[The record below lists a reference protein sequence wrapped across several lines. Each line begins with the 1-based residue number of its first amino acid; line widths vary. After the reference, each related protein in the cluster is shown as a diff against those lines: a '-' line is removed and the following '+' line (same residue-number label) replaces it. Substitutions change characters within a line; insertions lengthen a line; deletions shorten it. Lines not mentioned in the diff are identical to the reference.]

1 MRASRLLSLLM
12 LLQARG
18 RASAPALAAALECS
32 VRTVLRD
39 IDQLSAAGV
48 PVYAERGREGGFR
61 LREGW
66 STQLTGLTDSESQAL
81 LLAGL
86 PAAASELGL
95 GAASASARLK
105 VLASVPAALRDN
117 AQKTAA
123 RLHIDPVDWYR
134 AQEPP
139 PFLREVAEAVWKQ
152 RPLRVRYDSWAG
164 VRRRTLRPLGLV
176 LKAGVWYVVALAEQ
190 ASEPRTYRLSGIFEL
205 EFGKGRFAWPRKF
218 VLADWWAASV
228 RRFEREIFV
237 GEATLRVSARG
248 LRWVGEWSSAAAA
261 AAQFTAVADEQD
273 GWMRITI
280 PIESEDHALRQVLGL
295 GVEAEVLAPTALR
308 ERLCAVVTQLAA
320 NHGP

>member
-1 MRASRLLSLLM
+1 M

-18 RASAPALAAALECS
+18 RASAPALAAELECS

-139 PFLREVAEAVWKQ
+139 RFLREVAEAVWKQ
-152 RPLRVRYDSWAG
+152 RPLLVRYDSWAG
-164 VRRRTLRPLGLV
+164 PRRRTLRPLGLV

-205 EFGKGRFAWPRKF
+205 AFGKGRFAWPRKF

-237 GEATLRVSARG
+237 SEATLRVTERG
-248 LRWVGEWSSAAAA
+248 LRWVGEWSSAAGAA
-261 AAQFTAVADEQD
+261 AEFTALPDPQD
-273 GWMRITI
+273 GWVRITI
-280 PIESEDHALRQVLGL
+280 PIESEDHAIRQLLGL

-308 ERLCAVVTQLAA
+308 ERLRDVVVKMAA
-320 NHGP
+320 DYAS